1 MVINLRMTQPIDTQS
16 VCPSL
21 DMSFSS
27 GDSAT
32 PSPSSSISHHGTPFD
47 SSIAWC
53 QDLSSRSPVPPPQ
66 FVGSSSSKHD
76 SIMPDMEVLMP
87 HADYTCT
94 NMLDGMAF
102 LGDGSDLIDCHQ
114 VLIAHGLPAVST
126 GLDGTH
132 YRLTPYEYPFQPS
145 MPSLGLDT
153 GGLPASLLTPECS
166 PCFSQPIFSGAE
178 TPSGCPPHL
187 EADPYLTPS
196 TDSLPQTVVPSQII
210 QEPMTPCSGRGPGR
224 RGPLKAEE
232 SNTPMDLLMEFEA
245 LMKSTPDHSPA
256 TTSNPRMSAL
266 RWDKRPVNAS
276 PAPLG
281 RPRSLRTTKRGPAM
295 IRKTLDERTPLRVES
310 GNFHC
315 THPKCNVAGHKKKSF
330 GRREHLKRHETSVHS
345 GLRPF
350 YCKHCEIHFSRS
362 DNYNSHRETHTH
374 KNRKNGRNRYIEE
387 VDIDLK
393 NKKDTKRLKQ
403 PRRRLSEYN

>member
-1 MVINLRMTQPIDTQS
+1 MVKNMRMTQPIDTQS
-16 VCPSL
+16 ECPSL

-53 QDLSSRSPVPPPQ
+53 QDLSSRSPVPSPQ
-66 FVGSSSSKHD
+66 FVGSSSSKLD

-126 GLDGTH
+126 GLDGTDYH
-132 YRLTPYEYPFQPS
+132 FTPYEYPFQRS
-145 MPSLGLDT
+145 MPSLGLDM
-153 GGLPASLLTPECS
+153 GALPASLLTPECT

-178 TPSGCPPHL
+178 APSGCPPHL

-210 QEPMTPCSGRGPGR
+210 QEPMTPCSGQELGL

-232 SNTPMDLLMEFEA
+232 SNTPTDLLMENEA
-245 LMKSTPDHSPA
+245 LMTPTPEHSPA

-266 RWDKRPVNAS
+266 RWDKRLVNAS

-281 RPRSLRTTKRGPAM
+281 RPRSLRTTKRAPAT
-295 IRKTLDERTPLRVES
+295 IRKTLDERTPLIVES
-310 GNFHC
+310 KSFHC
-315 THPKCNVAGHKKKSF
+315 MHPKCNDPGHEKKSF
-330 GRREHLKRHETSVHS
+330 GRREHLKRHEKSVHS
-345 GLRPF
+345 GERPF
-350 YCKHCEIHFSRS
+350 TCEHCKKHFSRS
-362 DNYNSHRETHTH
+362 DNYAAHRRSHTH
-374 KNRKNGRNRYIEE
+374 KNRKNGRNDYFEE
-387 VDIDLK
+387 VDIELK
-393 NKKDTKRLKQ
+393 NKKEMKRLKQ